1 MIDKIK
7 ALKSKKNYLYN
18 MSIENVFSSKHSDPE
33 SNHQQKKWRSI
44 LMISLIVALLATWSY
59 IIWDKSQSKE
69 FNQQRDTKYSLALS
83 EKDTLQN
90 LLDEVTLRYDILKT
104 TNIKKDSLISA
115 KDAEIAEKKDRIQFL
130 LSKSQATRE
139 ELAEAKSL
147 IASLNYDVLGYK
159 TQIETLKNDKI
170 KLTQEK
176 QLIQQQKDKVQR
188 EFDSVTSVVKSKD
201 ETIDVGSTLHA
212 SYFSIVGI
220 NEKGSGREKETSTAK
235 KVDKF
240 RISFLLDENR
250 ITASGVKNIF
260 VIITTP
266 NGKVVVED
274 ELGSGKFYTR
284 DNDEKTYTKRIDV
297 NYEQGQSQWVT
308 FDWRHNSKYLT
319 GDYKIE
325 VYNNG
330 FKIGEGIR
338 TLRKGGLFN

>member
-1 MIDKIK
+1 
-7 ALKSKKNYLYN
+7 
-18 MSIENVFSSKHSDPE
+18 MSLENVFISKHSDPE
-33 SNHQQKKWRSI
+33 SNHHQKKWRSI
-44 LMISLIVALLATWSY
+44 LMIFLITALLATWSY

-69 FNQQRDTKYSLALS
+69 MTRQTETKYSLALS

-115 KDAEIAEKKDRIQFL
+115 KDKEIAEKKERIQYL
-130 LSKSQATRE
+130 LSNSQLSRE
-139 ELAEAKSL
+139 ELAEAKRL

-159 TQIETLKNDKI
+159 EQIETLQNDKI

-188 EFDSVTSVVKSKD
+188 EYDSVTSVVRNRD

-212 SYFSIVGI
+212 SYFSITGI
-220 NEKGSGREKETSTAK
+220 NEKGSGKEKETSTAK

-240 RISFLLDENR
+240 RISFLVDENR
-250 ITASGVKNIF
+250 ITPSGVKNIF

-266 NGKVVVED
+266 DGKVVVED

-284 DNDEKTYTKRIDV
+284 DNDEKNYTKRIDI

-308 FDWRHNSKYLT
+308 FDWRHNSKYVT

-330 FKIGEGIR
+330 FKIGEGVR
-338 TLRKGGLFN
+338 TLRKGGWF